1 MATKHLN
8 NFLKNNMT
16 NKLHLN
22 VTNLKLSMQLSALD
36 LNLSSPVA
44 WVQGKIS
51 RETFLIDVHNY
62 DFSSGIYI
70 NLGFAYDLDTLIQRL
85 PKRIN
90 TSANTLPLALRFWYE
105 EDVLYI
111 GYQTQD
117 GFNTNLLVQQEANEK
132 IVNCVGRLLLLLK
145 TNNLL

>member
-1 MATKHLN
+1 
-8 NFLKNNMT
+8 MT
-16 NKLHLN
+16 TKLHLN
-22 VTNLKLSMQLSALD
+22 VTSLKLSMQLSALD

-51 RETFLIDVHNY
+51 RETFLTDVSNY
-62 DFSSGIYI
+62 DFSSGMYI

-85 PKRIN
+85 PKRIK
-90 TSANTLPLALRFWYE
+90 TSANSLPLALRFWYE
-105 EDVLYI
+105 EDLLYV
-111 GYQTQD
+111 GYQSWN
-117 GFNTNLLVQQEANEK
+117 GFNQNLLVQQEVNEK